1 MMAQTNSRKKTA
13 GKPAAFFDMMIINV
27 DEYRYLWFLPQK
39 WNQ

>member
-1 MMAQTNSRKKTA
+1 MAEKKTA
-13 GKPAAFFDMMIINV
+13 GKPAVFLDTMVISV